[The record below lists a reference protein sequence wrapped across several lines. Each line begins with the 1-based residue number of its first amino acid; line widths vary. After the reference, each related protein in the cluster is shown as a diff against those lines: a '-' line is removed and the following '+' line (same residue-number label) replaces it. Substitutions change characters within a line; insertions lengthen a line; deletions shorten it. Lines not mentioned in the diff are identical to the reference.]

1 MRSFTRLPFKV
12 VAQYFSSRTFSAQAQ
27 LHQTNVSKPRWSVWS
42 KALLA
47 APPTILAG
55 WIVLSDEP
63 QRRARVAYNVPL
75 RVIRDA
81 LAVISIA
88 SDYKFSTSGLEGD
101 TYAEALKQC
110 HERSAFKLQ
119 KLCFANGGIYIK
131 LGQHVAQLDYILPVE
146 YVNTMRDY
154 MLDKCPVSSYND
166 IAEVIEE
173 DLGRK
178 PEELFASIEQ
188 VPIASASLAQVH
200 RAVSHDGRQLA
211 VKVQHVGLRD
221 TCAADTVIVEA
232 FVKGLRWVFPDFNYQ
247 WLVDELKESVPKE
260 LDFKLEAANSR
271 RCQANLNSKKSRVKG
286 QVVVPAIEEGM
297 VNHRVL
303 VMEYVEGIKVTDRA
317 RIQELGFKPEKVAE
331 LVSRTFNEM
340 VFIHGDVH
348 CDPHAANLFLR
359 KNPLDGGLQLVLL
372 DHGLY
377 RQISDS
383 FRKSYA
389 LLWQSLIFADAEGI
403 KEHSQAMNAG
413 DMYPLFAGMLTNRP
427 WDEVI
432 SKDIDHLYMSGDE
445 EERKSIQ
452 ETSQMFAAQITQL
465 LFKVPRVLLLLL
477 KTNDCLRSVDLALGE
492 PVNTFVITARECSRA
507 LTDIRNREQPG
518 IRSKV
523 KGKIDEWHVEY
534 RVTLLRVASWWALR
548 WAKWVGKTPNNRRK
562 MRERHSSK
570 LAAPLSA
577 IGGDTAVAHA

>member
-1 MRSFTRLPFKV
+1 MRWLVRSPLRQLSQHCTRHALATQAEA
-12 VAQYFSSRTFSAQAQ
+12 AQTGGAKRG
-27 LHQTNVSKPRWSVWS
+27 WG
-42 KALLA
+42 KALLV
-47 APPTILAG
+47 APPAILAS
-55 WIVLSDEP
+55 WIVFSDEP

-75 RVIRDA
+75 RVFRDA
-81 LAVISIA
+81 VAVVSIA
-88 SDYKFSTSGLEGD
+88 SDYKLSLRGLEGK
-101 TYAEALKQC
+101 TYEEELKEC
-110 HERSAFKLQ
+110 HTRSAFKLQ
-119 KLCFANGGIYIK
+119 RLCFANGGIYIK
-131 LGQHVAQLDYILPVE
+131 LGQHVAQLDYILPAE

-154 MLDKCPVSSYND
+154 MLDKCPVSMYKD
-166 IAEVIEE
+166 IAQVIQE
-173 DLGRK
+173 DLGK
-178 PEELFASIEQ
+178 SPEELFASIEE

-247 WLVDELKESVPKE
+247 WLIDELKESVPKE
-260 LDFKLEAANSR
+260 LDFELEVANSK
-271 RCQANLNSKKSRVKG
+271 RCQLHLNSKKSRVKG
-286 QVVVPAIEEGM
+286 KVVVPQVEDGM
-297 VNHRVL
+297 FNKRVL
-303 VMEYVEGIKVTDRA
+303 VMEYIEGFKVTDRA
-317 RIQELGFKPEKVAE
+317 RIEQMGFKPEKVAE

-340 VFIHGDVH
+340 IFIHGDVH

-359 KNPLDGGLQLVLL
+359 KNEATGQLQLVLL

-377 RQISDS
+377 RQITDE

-432 SKDIDHLYMSGDE
+432 SKDINHLYMSGDE
-445 EERKSIQ
+445 EERNSIQ
-452 ETSQMFAAQITQL
+452 QTSQMFAAQITQL

-518 IRSKV
+518 LRSHLR
-523 KGKIDEWHVEY
+523 GKLDEWHVEY
-534 RVTLLRVASWWALR
+534 RVTLLRVASWWAIKWAR
-548 WAKWVGKTPNNRRK
+548 WMGKTPSSRRK
-562 MRERHSSK
+562 MRDRHPSK
-570 LAAPLSA
+570 LAPLHA
-577 IGGDTAVAHA
+577 AGGDTVVAHG